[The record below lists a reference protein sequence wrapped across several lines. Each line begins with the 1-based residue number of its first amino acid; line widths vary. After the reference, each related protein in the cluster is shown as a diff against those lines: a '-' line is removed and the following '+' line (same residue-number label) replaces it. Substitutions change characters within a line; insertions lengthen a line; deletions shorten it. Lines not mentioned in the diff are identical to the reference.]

1 MKPSLIIAALLMF
14 SASCSPYRYPLGR
27 TAKRAYRENLKEM
40 RKGYMHF
47 TPVILP
53 VDSLQAKQW
62 TAPSPN
68 FDIRTP
74 NLVIIHHTAQESC
87 AQSLRTL
94 TNPEVRGRVSA
105 HYLVCDDGTIYRLV
119 DERYRAW
126 QAGVSRW
133 GNMRNINSLSIGI
146 ELDNNG
152 HEPFSKAQIHA
163 LLVLLNVIQ
172 DRYHIPRG
180 NFVGHAD
187 IAPTRKQDPSVYFPW
202 GELARHGFGYQ
213 VDSVLREVPPNFDAM
228 AALRL
233 IGYDIRDTTAA
244 IVAFKR
250 HYVQTDIT
258 PILRPIDQRA
268 LYDIY
273 LKYLHYTE

>member
-1 MKPSLIIAALLMF
+1 MLSNI
-14 SASCSPYRYPLGR
+14 SCSPYIFPLGQ
-27 TAKRAYRENLKEM
+27 TAKHAYKENLKAKRE
-40 RKGYMHF
+40 GYEHF
-47 TPVILP
+47 TPIILP
-53 VDSLQAKQW
+53 IDSLHVKQW

-68 FDIRTP
+68 FNIRTP
-74 NLVIIHHTAQESC
+74 NLVVIHHTDQESC
-87 AQSLRTL
+87 LQSLKTL
-94 TNPEVRGRVSA
+94 TNPNTGGRVSA
-105 HYLVCDDGTIYRLV
+105 HYLICDNGTIYRLV

-126 QAGVSRW
+126 HAGVARW

-152 HEPFSKAQIHA
+152 EEPFSNTQIHS
-163 LLVLLNVIQ
+163 LLVLLGSLKS
-172 DRYHIPRG
+172 RYHIPRG

-187 IAPTRKQDPSVYFPW
+187 VAPTRKQDPSVYFPW

-213 VDSVLREVPPNFDAM
+213 IDTLMPEIPKHFDPI

-233 IGYDIRDTTAA
+233 IGYDIRDTSAA

-250 HYVQTDIT
+250 HYVQTNIE
-258 PILRPIDQRA
+258 PFLRPIDKQA

-273 LKYLHYTE
+273 LKFLHYEK